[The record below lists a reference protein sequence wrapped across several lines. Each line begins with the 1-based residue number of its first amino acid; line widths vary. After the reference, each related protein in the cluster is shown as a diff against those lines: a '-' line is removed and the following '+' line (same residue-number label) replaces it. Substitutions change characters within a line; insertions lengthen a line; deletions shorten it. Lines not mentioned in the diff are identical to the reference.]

1 MNPRTLSAPAKRTP
15 ARTREWRAEKVL
27 LRDSPTEVVTMLFC
41 CHGLGLKSLVCL
53 LDNLGHTLGHPVRWI
68 CDLHD
73 RNITN
78 A

>member
-1 MNPRTLSAPAKRTP
+1 
-15 ARTREWRAEKVL
+15 
-27 LRDSPTEVVTMLFC
+27 MLFC